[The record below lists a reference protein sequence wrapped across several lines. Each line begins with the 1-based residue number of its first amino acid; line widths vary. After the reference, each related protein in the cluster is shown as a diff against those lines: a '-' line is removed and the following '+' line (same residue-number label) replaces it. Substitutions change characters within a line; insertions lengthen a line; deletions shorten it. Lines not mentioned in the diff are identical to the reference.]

1 MTAVRLG
8 LVQRPD
14 APERYAPLMT
24 DTVSAGFPSP
34 AQDYV
39 ERALDL
45 NELIVAR
52 PAATFFVRASGD
64 SMIGAGIFSGD
75 LLAVDRSVEPSD
87 GSIIIALADGE
98 FLLKRLAFRRGRVFL
113 DSENPD
119 YPSRDVTGD
128 ESFEIWG
135 VVRWV
140 IRDMT

>member
-1 MTAVRLG
+1 MTALK
-8 LVQRPD
+8 LVQRSD
-14 APERYAPLMT
+14 ASERFAPLMAE
-24 DTVSAGFPSP
+24 TVSAGFPSP
-34 AQDYV
+34 AQDYI

-52 PAATFFVRASGD
+52 PSATFFVRASGD
-64 SMIGAGIFSGD
+64 SMIGAGIYSGD
-75 LLAVDRSVEPSD
+75 LLVVDRSIEPSG
-87 GSIIIALADGE
+87 GSIVIALLDGE

-119 YPSRDVTGD
+119 YPPRDVTGD